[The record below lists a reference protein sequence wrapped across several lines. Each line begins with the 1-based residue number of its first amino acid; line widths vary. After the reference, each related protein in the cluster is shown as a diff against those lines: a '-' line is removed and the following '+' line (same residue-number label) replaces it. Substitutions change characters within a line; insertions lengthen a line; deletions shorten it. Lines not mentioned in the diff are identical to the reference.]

1 MAALGTLPQKIK
13 MDFDYTVDLT
23 IADVY
28 LLYQCV
34 VKRIETW
41 PGGEPREQE
50 HLYVLKSSL
59 YRMIL
64 EYNIENL

>member
-1 MAALGTLPQKIK
+1 

-23 IADVY
+23 IEDVH

-50 HLYVLKSSL
+50 HLWYMRDSL
-59 YRMIL
+59 YRIML
-64 EYNIENL
+64 DYRFNQL